1 MARGKSETDLAR
13 YDWTRASRGKYTE
26 KARRSLEVLVVDK
39 KTITALGG
47 PEAVLR
53 ILHALA
59 QSLEPRRRKHH
70 AA

>member
-1 MARGKSETDLAR
+1 MARSRSETGLAR
-13 YDWTRASRGKYTE
+13 YDWTRAARGKYAD

-39 KTITALGG
+39 KTVTALGG

-59 QSLEPRRRKHH
+59 DSLEPRRRKHR